1 MRWTDTMMD
10 DHIYLSDWG
19 IYRLANH
26 LTDALGQPMTI
37 THGVPPSAPSPDF
50 TCSETWKPETHE

>member
-37 THGVPPSAPSPDF
+37 TSRCPSLCPQSGLYVQRNMEAG
-50 TCSETWKPETHE
+50 KP